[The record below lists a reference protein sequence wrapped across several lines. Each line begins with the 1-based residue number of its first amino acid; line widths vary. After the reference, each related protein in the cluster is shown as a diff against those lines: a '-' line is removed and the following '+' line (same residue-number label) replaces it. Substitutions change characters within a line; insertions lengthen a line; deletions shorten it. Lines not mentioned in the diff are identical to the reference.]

1 MAFPYIIGV
10 LGVSGCIILVI
21 YLLVD
26 AKGSA
31 TEGSFDY
38 IYSLT
43 EWKREERMEL
53 GRGLFYNTN
62 A

>member
-1 MAFPYIIGV
+1 MAFPHIIGV
-10 LGVSGCIILVI
+10 LSVSGCIIWVI
-21 YLLVD
+21 YPLVD

-43 EWKREERMEL
+43 EWKRDQRMEL
-53 GRGLFYNTN
+53 GRGLSYNTY